1 MDPYFR
7 QFQTKRYGRR
17 FRIKIYGSIGVLIL
31 LGILAAYTVLD
42 SPVFR
47 VHSFVITGATYH
59 SDQEVL
65 RIIEPLEIHG
75 WLWNLL
81 GPHNLLSWGNDHPDI
96 SKSAFAAATVDRS
109 WLHQSITIAVQE
121 RDRLAI
127 WCDSYQSCNWID
139 STGMA
144 FEDAPQTEGSL
155 ILTVNDLDQVH
166 ILPGEF
172 VIGQRFLGNLILI
185 LKELPSLHLPI
196 RSLSYDGHL
205 EELHAETYSG
215 TKLLFS
221 IRFDPTANI
230 SSLQT
235 LEGTKDVAKLS
246 TVDLRVENRL
256 YYK

>member
-17 FRIKIYGSIGVLIL
+17 FRIKIYAVIGILVLL
-31 LGILAAYTVLD
+31 SILAAYTVID

-47 VHSFVITGATYH
+47 VHTFVITGATSY

-65 RIIEPLEIHG
+65 QIIEPLVIRS
-75 WLWNLL
+75 WLGKFL
-81 GPHNLLSWGNDHPDI
+81 GSHNLLAWGTDHPDI
-96 SKSAFAAATVDRS
+96 AKTPFDSATVERS
-109 WLHQSITIAVQE
+109 WLKQAVTISVHE

-127 WCDSYQSCNWID
+127 WCDNYQSCNWID

-144 FEDAPQTEGSL
+144 FESAPQTEGSL
-155 ILTVNDLDQVH
+155 ILTVTDLDPVH
-166 ILPGEF
+166 VLPGEF
-172 VIGQRFLGNLILI
+172 VIGQRFLGNLLLI
-185 LKELPSLHLPI
+185 LRELPSLNLPI

-205 EELHAETYSG
+205 EEVHAQTYSG
-215 TKLLFS
+215 TTLLFS

-235 LEGTKDVAKLS
+235 LEGTVNVAKLS